1 MDKTPPKGETHART
15 QSNDVNKE
23 GSGGDGN
30 TTAVSERSIVLEII
44 TEFIESG
51 ELKDALEDIKKRRE
65 IDGAEFVKRTL
76 IFGIERRA
84 YERELISQL
93 LSGAYSIFQTKEMPD
108 GFEIVLDR
116 LPDLS
121 LDVPD
126 AAEALGKFIARAIFD
141 EVLPPVFLKQAKVN
155 NQKAA
160 GSLSLAQELYD
171 KDRKLLQH
179 IWGGG
184 DLSSVRRLRKVVD
197 ALLADFLE
205 NKEIE
210 DASTAII
217 ALSAPSYN
225 SQVVRQALTIAL
237 EKNSPQARK
246 DILDLISVLHKR
258 GQFLPYDVHHGF
270 ELVWRKIH
278 DIKLDV
284 PNAPEMLTELT
295 DAAKQQKLLSS
306 KFNPS
311 DPQRQQKTNK

>member
-1 MDKTPPKGETHART
+1 MINPD
-15 QSNDVNKE
+15 S
-23 GSGGDGN
+23 N
-30 TTAVSERSIVLEII
+30 TTTKTQEPSQAVLEII

-65 IDGAEFVKRTL
+65 IDGADFVKRTL
-76 IFGIERRA
+76 IFGIERKA

-126 AAEALGKFIARAIFD
+126 APEVLGKFIARAVVD
-141 EVLPPVFLKQAKVN
+141 EVLPPVFLEQAKIN
-155 NQKAA
+155 NPKAQA
-160 GSLSLAQELYD
+160 SLSLAQELYD
-171 KDRKLLQH
+171 KDRKLLYH

-197 ALLADFLE
+197 AFLSDYLE

-210 DASTAII
+210 DASTAISE
-217 ALSAPSYN
+217 LNAPTYN
-225 SQVVRQALTIAL
+225 SQVIRQAITLAL
-237 EKNSPQARK
+237 ERNTSQARS
-246 DILDLISVLHKR
+246 DILDLISVLFKR
-258 GQFLPYDVHHGF
+258 GQFSEYDVLHGF

-284 PNAPEMLTELT
+284 PNADAMLTELT
-295 DAAKQQKLLSS
+295 NTAKSLRLLPESFKS
-306 KFNPS
+306 K
-311 DPQRQQKTNK
+311 

>member
-1 MDKTPPKGETHART
+1 MDKTPPKETHARST
-15 QSNDVNKE
+15 SNDVNRD

-30 TTAVSERSIVLEII
+30 ATATERSIVLEII

-51 ELKDALEDIKKRRE
+51 ELKDALQDIKKRRE
-65 IDGAEFVKRTL
+65 IDGAEFVKRCL
-76 IFGIERRA
+76 IFGIERKA

-93 LSGAYSIFQTKEMPD
+93 LSGAYSIFQNKEMPD
-108 GFEIVLDR
+108 GYETVLDR

-126 AAEALGKFIARAIFD
+126 APEALGKFIARAIFD

-155 NQKAA
+155 NPKAN

-184 DLSSVRRLRKVVD
+184 DLSSVRRLRKAVD
-197 ALLADFLE
+197 ALLADYLE

-210 DASTAII
+210 DASTAIL
-217 ALSAPSYN
+217 ALSAPTYN

-246 DILDLISVLHKR
+246 DILELISVLHKR

-284 PNAPEMLTELT
+284 PNAPEMLAELT
-295 DAAKQQKLLSS
+295 DAAKQQKLISS

-311 DPQRQQKTNK
+311 TEQKQQKTNK

>member
-1 MDKTPPKGETHART
+1 MINPD
-15 QSNDVNKE
+15 S
-23 GSGGDGN
+23 N
-30 TTAVSERSIVLEII
+30 TTTTNEPTNERTVLEII

-51 ELKDALEDIKKRRE
+51 DLKDALEDIKKRRE

-76 IFGIERRA
+76 IFGIERKA

-93 LSGAYSIFQTKEMPD
+93 LSGAYSIFQNKEMPD

-126 AAEALGKFIARAIFD
+126 APEVLGKFIARAIFD
-141 EVLPPVFLKQAKVN
+141 EVLPPVFLQQAKVN
-155 NQKAA
+155 NPKAQ

-171 KDRKLLQH
+171 KDRKLLYH

-197 ALLADFLE
+197 AFLSDYLE

-210 DASTAII
+210 DASTAILD
-217 ALSAPSYN
+217 LSAPSYN
-225 SQVVRQALTIAL
+225 SQVIRQAITLSL
-237 EKNSPQARK
+237 ERNSAQARK
-246 DILDLISVLHKR
+246 DILDLITELYKR
-258 GQFLPYDVHHGF
+258 GQFSSYDVRHGF
-270 ELVWRKIH
+270 GLVWRKIY

-284 PNAPEMLTELT
+284 PNAEEMLTELT
-295 DAAKQQKLLSS
+295 NSAKALRLLPESFKLASEQKQS
-306 KFNPS
+306 K
-311 DPQRQQKTNK
+311 T